1 MTPKISLF
9 VVTLALCIGFTAPS
23 HAGKKPRPGSA
34 DARVKTIVYNEH
46 EVFSLN
52 AHYGFSTAIEFSSR
66 ERIETISLGD
76 SEAWQ
81 VMKPNRPNILFIK
94 PLEENAQTNMTV
106 LTSKRIYTFEL
117 SADEA
122 GSYYSEDLTFRLKFR
137 YPAETDR
144 QLANIG
150 NFASSYD
157 PLSHAEPTS
166 LNFDYSYSGSKR
178 LRPVR
183 AFDDGTFTYL
193 QFNDFEVMPAVF
205 AVDETGHERLVN
217 FNVEGKY
224 LVIANIGRQFTLRD
238 GDTATCIFNDDHPAP
253 PDEMTKEIIP
263 VAQMQE
269 KEFEMASGIPI
280 PGQKPSFGEDED
292 DGFFGKLA
300 NYFEAPSTKNLNN

>member
-1 MTPKISLF
+1 MNFKPSLLIMI
-9 VVTLALCIGFTAPS
+9 LALCVGVSTPS
-23 HAGKKPRPGSA
+23 FAGKKPRPGSA
-34 DARVKTIVYNEH
+34 DARVKTITYNEH
-46 EVFSLN
+46 EVFALN
-52 AHYGFSTAIEFSSR
+52 AHYGFSTAIEFSQR

-117 SADEA
+117 TADQA

-137 YPAETDR
+137 YPAETDY

-150 NFASSYD
+150 SASSSYD
-157 PLSHAEPTS
+157 PLSHGEPTG

-178 LRPVR
+178 LRPIR

-205 AVDETGHERLVN
+205 AVDERGHERLVN

-253 PDEMTKEIIP
+253 PDETTKEIIP
-263 VAQMQE
+263 VAEIEE
-269 KEFEMASGIPI
+269 KEFEIAAGIPI
-280 PGQKPSFGEDED
+280 PGQKPRFGEEEE
-292 DGFFGKLA
+292 GFFGKLA
-300 NYFEAPSTKNLNN
+300 SYFEAPKTTNLNN